1 MLEIVCLASESCRAS
16 EKAVTRP
23 TEEGHTLEGE
33 GAEAEDFA
41 ELQEDAK
48 MNTQDKGKQRA
59 DVLEEPVEQARHGH
73 RRRRFSLSFN
83 FKGMLNLDDIE
94 ERPNE
99 NPPACVHDH
108 DHQTAD
114 WDTLVSAS
122 DIECE
127 MS

>member
-1 MLEIVCLASESCRAS
+1 M
-16 EKAVTRP
+16 
-23 TEEGHTLEGE
+23 EEGGTQAGE
-33 GAEAEDFA
+33 GAKAEDFA
-41 ELQEDAK
+41 ELAEDAST
-48 MNTQDKGKQRA
+48 NTQDKGKQRA
-59 DVLEEPVEQARHGH
+59 DVPEELVEQGHYGH

-94 ERPNE
+94 ERPKE
-99 NPPACVHDH
+99 DPPSCTHDH

-114 WDTLVSAS
+114 WDTLVSAF